1 MKVTQGEVEE
11 RQVTLRIELDDDDLE
26 PYVERGFRQVVGKM
40 RIPGFRPGKAPRQ
53 IVEGMV
59 GREGLI
65 SESLEFLVAD
75 VINKAVEEEEIDT
88 VGFPQIESFE
98 FDPVVVE
105 AMVALN
111 PVLDLGDYR
120 SIRVEEDP
128 VDVSDEDVQDELESL
143 RKQQSSWEPVDRAVA
158 LDDLVTMDVTG
169 RVNGVEI
176 IDETDSQYLVDPS
189 STLPFPGFA
198 AELEGLEVDK
208 PANFSLDLPDDY
220 PDNELAEKQVEFSV
234 VITDVKQRLLP
245 ELDDEFAQSV
255 GDEYET
261 IEDLI
266 EQMRDDIETATVRQN
281 EYEYREVA
289 IEELVVNA
297 DMEIAPV
304 LIQQEVEQMEGRRDE
319 MMKRLGISE
328 EDYNRFTGRTAEE
341 IRDDMRE
348 EAVEKLNRAHAVS
361 AFIDEEALE
370 ISDDEL
376 NDRLKQLAREGDES
390 TGRKLTNKELRSE
403 RVKSSVRE
411 TLLVEKALERLV
423 LIAKGQ
429 AEEGE
434 EEDSSQEEDEAEV
447 VAQSPA

>member
-26 PYVERGFRQVVGKM
+26 PYVERGYRQVVGKM

-255 GDEYET
+255 GDEYEK

-266 EQMRDDIETATVRQN
+266 EQLRDDIETATVRQN

-348 EAVEKLNRAHAVS
+348 EAVEKLNRAHAMS

>member
-53 IVEGMV
+53 VVEGMV

-65 SESLEFLVAD
+65 SESLDFLVAD
-75 VINKAVEEEEIDT
+75 VITKAVEEEGIDT

-176 IDETDSQYLVDPS
+176 IEETDSQYLVDPS

-234 VITDVKQRLLP
+234 AITDVKQRLLP

-266 EQMRDDIETATVRQN
+266 EQLRDDIETATVRQN

-341 IRDDMRE
+341 IRDEMRE
-348 EAVEKLNRAHAVS
+348 EAVEKLNRSHAIS
-361 AFIDEEALE
+361 AFIDKEALD

-376 NDRLKQLAREGDES
+376 NVRLKQLAREGDES

-411 TLLVEKALERLV
+411 TLLIEKALERLV
-423 LIAKGQ
+423 LIVKGQ

>member
-189 STLPFPGFA
+189 STLPFLGFA

-348 EAVEKLNRAHAVS
+348 EAVEKLNRAHAMS

-447 VAQSPA
+447 VARSPA

>member
-26 PYVERGFRQVVGKM
+26 PYVERGFQQVVGKM
-40 RIPGFRPGKAPRQ
+40 RIPGFRPGKAPRK

-65 SESLEFLVAD
+65 SESLDFLVPD
-75 VINKAVEEEEIDT
+75 VITKAVEEQEIER
-88 VGFPQIESFE
+88 VGFPHVEKVE

-105 AMVALN
+105 AAVALN

-128 VDVSDEDVQDELESL
+128 VDVSDEDVDEELEEL
-143 RKQQSSWEPVDRAVA
+143 RGQQSSWEPVDRAVA
-158 LDDLVTMDVTG
+158 HDDLITMDVLG
-169 RVNGVEI
+169 MIDGMDI

-198 AELEGLEVDK
+198 AELEGVEVDT
-208 PANFSLDLPDDY
+208 PAYFTLDVPSDFA
-220 PDNELAEKQVEFSV
+220 DNEIAGKQAEFTVT
-234 VITDVKQRLLP
+234 ITDMKQRLLP
-245 ELDDEFAQSV
+245 ELDDDFAKSIS
-255 GDEYET
+255 DEYET
-261 IEDLI
+261 LDQLKSQVREDI
-266 EQMRDDIETATVRQN
+266 QDATARQN
-281 EYEYREVA
+281 EHEYREFA
-289 IEELVVNA
+289 IDELVVNA
-297 DMEIAPV
+297 DMEIAPI
-304 LIQQEVEQMEGRRDE
+304 LIQHEIEHMEERREE
-319 MMKRLGISE
+319 MMNRLGISE

-341 IRDDMRE
+341 IRDEMHE
-348 EAVEKLNRAHAVS
+348 EAVEKLNRSHAIS
-361 AFIDEEALE
+361 AFIEQEALE

-411 TLLVEKALERLV
+411 SLLIEKALDRLV

-429 AEEGE
+429 ADDEN
-434 EEDSSQEEDEAEV
+434 EEDSSSEEDQPEV
-447 VAQSPA
+447 VAQSTA